1 MENIYKQPDGDIIY
15 QDRNYIYYTDQV
27 WSLERLRLITLQY
40 YTKNNRYKCYINNPD
55 RSRRFAYVIGSG
67 IPDYGDNKE

>member
-55 RSRRFAYVIGSG
+55 RSRRFAYAIGSG